1 MYIKLINGTP
11 EAYSIGQLQ
20 RDNPQVSFPETIP
33 NATLAEYNVYPL
45 NAAKQ
50 PTFDPLTQRVEEGTP
65 ALQSSEWQQVW
76 NIIALLPEEVQQR
89 LLALA
94 EEVRQKR
101 KRLLNESDWT
111 QVADAPVNKYVW
123 KEYRQALR
131 DITAQESFPL
141 NVQWPTPPLDSN

>member
-1 MYIKLINGTP
+1 MHIKLTNDGPT
-11 EAYSIGQLQ
+11 AYSIGQLQ
-20 RDNPQVSFPETIP
+20 RDNPQVSFPKSISDP
-33 NATLAEYNVYPL
+33 TLAEYDVYPL
-45 NAAKQ
+45 KATEQ
-50 PTFDPLTQRVEEGTP
+50 PQFDQMTQRVEEGTP